1 LIRSSISAKCNK
13 QEDTMTLVIVA
24 LVLFAAL
31 VGFWLVLPGEIP
43 ASETSMEAETAGSP
57 VAQQLV

>member
-1 LIRSSISAKCNK
+1 
-13 QEDTMTLVIVA
+13 MTLVIVA

>member
-1 LIRSSISAKCNK
+1 
-13 QEDTMTLVIVA
+13 MGLVIVA

-31 VGFWLVLPGEIP
+31 IGLWLVLPGEIS
-43 ASETSMEAETAGSP
+43 ASETSIEAETAGSP